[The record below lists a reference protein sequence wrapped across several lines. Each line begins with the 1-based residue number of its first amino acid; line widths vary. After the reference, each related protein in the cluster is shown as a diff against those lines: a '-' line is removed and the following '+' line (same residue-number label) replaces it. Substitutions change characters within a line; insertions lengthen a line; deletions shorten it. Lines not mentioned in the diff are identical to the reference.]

1 MKSRIVVSVS
11 VAALLMSML
20 TTSASAITTPRV
32 VRLVDVTAR
41 EVQLGS
47 FTFERPPTGGD
58 QFAFVDRLYRWAGT
72 KRGAPAGRVEGMATF
87 ITGFG
92 PNFSRRALV
101 LFVAQ
106 AYLPGG
112 SVLVQGYGRINPN
125 GPSRFTFPVVGG
137 TGVYDNV
144 RGFVKVRDLG
154 NGESNASALELHL
167 RP

>member
-1 MKSRIVVSVS
+1 MKKRLVVPVAL
-11 VAALLMSML
+11 AALLMSVL
-20 TTSASAITTPRV
+20 TTSASAISSPRV
-32 VRLVDVTAR
+32 IRLVDVTAR

-47 FTFERPPTGGD
+47 FTFERPPAGGD

-72 KRGAPAGRVEGMATF
+72 KRGAPAGRVEGMGTF

-92 PNFSRRALV
+92 QNFSRRAVV

-112 SVLVQGYGRINPN
+112 TVLVQGYGRINPN

-137 TGVYDNV
+137 TGIYDNV
-144 RGFVKVRDLG
+144 RGFVRVRDLG
-154 NGESNASALELHL
+154 NGESGASALELHL

>member
-1 MKSRIVVSVS
+1 MKKRLVVP
-11 VAALLMSML
+11 VALVALLMSIL
-20 TTSASAITTPRV
+20 TTSASAISSPRV
-32 VRLVDVTAR
+32 IRLVDVTAR

-47 FTFERPPTGGD
+47 FTFERPPAGGD

-72 KRGAPAGRVEGMATF
+72 KRGAPAGRVDGMATF

-92 PNFSRRALV
+92 PNFSRRALA

-112 SVLVQGYGRINPN
+112 SVLVQGYARINPN
-125 GPSRFTFPVVGG
+125 GPSTFTFPIVGG
-137 TGVYDNV
+137 TGAYDNV
-144 RGFVKVRDLG
+144 RGFVKVRNLG
-154 NGESNASALELHL
+154 NGEGNASALEIHL